1 MVKISSMKK
10 ATECMVCG
18 CELKN
23 PRALYCARCRKIVNR
38 IDTRRKHNRQARIRA
53 LQQSWDGKSF
63 RCFYTGVK
71 LTEDNPKD
79 PRYLTFD
86 HRIPRQED
94 DIVIVAASINDMKS
108 DMSDGEFYRMV
119 LQLAN
124 KLSGGTFDESVFEL
138 RYWKR

>member
-1 MVKISSMKK
+1 MGSMKK
-10 ATECMVCG
+10 AIKCIVCG
-18 CELKN
+18 CELNN
-23 PRALYCARCRKIVNR
+23 PQVIYCTRCKKILYR
-38 IDTRRKHNRQARIRA
+38 IDPRRKHDRQARIRA

-71 LTEDNPKD
+71 LIEDNSKD

-86 HRIPRQED
+86 HRTPRQED
-94 DIVIVAASINDMKS
+94 DIVIVASAINDMKS
-108 DMSDGEFYRMV
+108 DMSDREFRKMV

-124 KLSGGTFDESVFEL
+124 KLNGGAFDERAFKL